1 MWTKLLESLRLA
13 KYLISV
19 AANLR
24 LHWTQWKKKLL
35 SLLLT
40 LQILLALSYLGQDN
54 VVGLLLFIMQ
64 SKLWCYT
71 FCDKVTERDIIQK
84 NLVFCQT
91 IFIIVCTQS
100 ALSYS
105 AVYHSLHS
113 RTSLVR
119 LVFLGYRSLKA

>member
-1 MWTKLLESLRLA
+1 MNQTPRELTLRKIPHICRCEFKTALNS
-13 KYLISV
+13 K
-19 AANLR
+19 
-24 LHWTQWKKKLL
+24 KKKLL

-40 LQILLALSYLGQDN
+40 LQILLTLSHLGQDN

-64 SKLWCYT
+64 SKLWCYN

-91 IFIIVCTQS
+91 IFIIVYTQS
-100 ALSYS
+100 ALSQS
-105 AVYHSLHS
+105 AVYYSLHS